1 MMSPSYTHAVP
12 KIWTETIATH
22 RREVRDAILD
32 TTGALVAEQGL
43 LGVTMSEI
51 AEETG
56 IGRATLYKYFPDV
69 ESILLAWHDRQIA
82 EHLTYLAKVRDE
94 AGDARARLRAVL
106 EAYGMLSRHARA
118 HDDAG
123 FAELLHHDNRMG
135 QAQRQVRDMI
145 RDLISAAADTGDVRG
160 DVPPEELA
168 NYCVHALSGASTQRS
183 KAAIERLVSV
193 TLDGL
198 APR

>member
-1 MMSPSYTHAVP
+1 MSPSYTHAVP

-32 TTGALVAEQGL
+32 TTAALMSERGL

-69 ESILLAWHDRQIA
+69 ESILLAWHDRQVA

-94 AGDARARLRAVL
+94 ASDARARLRAVL
-106 EAYGMLSRHARA
+106 EAFALLSRHARA

-123 FAELLHHDNRMG
+123 FAELLHHDDRMG
-135 QAQRQVRDMI
+135 QAQRQVRAMI
-145 RDLISAAADTGDVRG
+145 RDLISAAADTGDVRS

-183 KAAIERLVSV
+183 KAAIDRLVSV